1 MIIKLERPLKVGE
14 KGVEITE
21 LNLRERICAGDY
33 RGLILG
39 TLMASTTAAVP
50 VDDYLKIA
58 SRLSG
63 QPELVINDLSED
75 DLAKVINAI
84 NSFRQA
90 GQKKATADDRTTSTT
105 GSP

>member
-1 MIIKLERPLKVGE
+1 MIIKLERPLEVGE
-14 KGVEITE
+14 KGKTITE
-21 LNLRERICAGDY
+21 LVLRERLCAGDY
-33 RGLILG
+33 RGLKLG
-39 TLMASTTAAVP
+39 SLMTSIGEVP

-63 QPELVINDLSED
+63 QPDVVIHDMSET
-75 DLAKVINAI
+75 DLARVINAI

-90 GQKKATADDRTTSTT
+90 GPKTETT